1 MPRREGTLDGL
12 DLLRRTPTL
21 VVGHVLGHA
30 RHADCPA
37 AVVRECAP
45 GAAEPPHVAVGATY
59 AELRHV
65 TLEVAQGAGN
75 LGLDPGA
82 VLGMYQRH
90 HVLESGGEASQLGPE
105 QLVHLRSP
113 AHPARVHVP
122 VPGADLR
129 GRHAELQRILDVV
142 DVRAVRKVVRRR
154 PVHRA
159 KPYFQAAHEVF
170 QPRNI
175 RL

>member
-1 MPRREGTLDGL
+1 RGEPPAVLAARAQEADPAGVGEPLHARLADSQQLGHLPRREGTLDGL
-12 DLLRRTPTL
+12 DLLWRTPAL

-45 GAAEPPHVAVGATY
+45 GAPEPPHVAVRATD

-90 HVLESGGEASQLGPE
+90 HVLESGGEAPQL
-105 QLVHLRSP
+105 
-113 AHPARVHVP
+113 
-122 VPGADLR
+122 
-129 GRHAELQRILDVV
+129 
-142 DVRAVRKVVRRR
+142 
-154 PVHRA
+154 
-159 KPYFQAAHEVF
+159 
-170 QPRNI
+170 
-175 RL
+175 